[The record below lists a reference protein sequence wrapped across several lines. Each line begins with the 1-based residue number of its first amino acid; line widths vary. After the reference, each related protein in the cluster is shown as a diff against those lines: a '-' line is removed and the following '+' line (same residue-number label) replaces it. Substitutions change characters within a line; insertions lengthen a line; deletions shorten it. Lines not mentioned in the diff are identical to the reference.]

1 MRIISGKYG
10 KRRFELPKNFR
21 GRPTTEVAKEAL
33 FNILQNRIDWEE
45 TRFLDLFAGSGSIG
59 LEALSRGAK
68 EVLAIEKNPRHT
80 SFINSVVE
88 QLSDDHYSVQTR
100 DVFAFIENSESFGT
114 FELIFADPP
123 YDLPLLAELP
133 SRIMS
138 SQLLSPEGCL
148 VVEHPKEYDFSNEK
162 HFLEMRRYGAVHFSL
177 FALNSNHNT

>member
-88 QLSDDHYSVQTR
+88 QLSDDQYSVQTR

-148 VVEHPKEYDFSNEK
+148 VVEHPKEYDFSNEG
-162 HFLEMRRYGAVHFSL
+162 HFVEMRRYGTVHFSF